1 MEETCTSRSPKSRPR
16 KHGNNNIGLTT
27 IIIFPTTGIMYK
39 NISGDN
45 KLETSR
51 GNVLRA
57 KDNDD
62 GMTA

>member
-1 MEETCTSRSPKSRPR
+1 
-16 KHGNNNIGLTT
+16 
-27 IIIFPTTGIMYK
+27 MYK